1 MYSTKI
7 SPNPCLYVSR
17 FTAHSIDDRVEV
29 PQYFQTDS
37 QCNPVSAA
45 LSRDFPIFVP
55 AQAINK
61 IFQLT
66 RCTSLP

>member
-1 MYSTKI
+1 MFSTKI
-7 SPNPCLYVSR
+7 SPEPCLYVSR
-17 FTAHSIDDRVEV
+17 FTAHCIDDRVEV
-29 PQYFQTDS
+29 PQYFQT
-37 QCNPVSAA
+37 SATQSV
-45 LSRDFPIFVP
+45 LHYHGTFQYFVP